1 MVGIKVK
8 KSRYGLLSDGKKVHL
23 YTVSNGRM
31 SFSVTDY
38 GCIITSIIVPDK
50 KKKNVDVTLGFS
62 TLDGFITNT
71 SSFGAIVG
79 RFANR
84 IGGASFN
91 LEGKTYTLD
100 KNDNGIN
107 TLHGGFDRWDKEVWS
122 ARKIKTSY
130 GGGVEFT
137 KRSRDGEQGFPGNVD
152 FSIIYTLNENN
163 EITLEYRGI
172 TDKATPINITNHAY
186 FNLKGHDGGSVADQK
201 LKLYCSNYLEVDDKL
216 IPTGKIINVSGT
228 PFDFTKEKI
237 IGVDLDKVGVGYDH
251 CFCIDDFK
259 DDGKLRM
266 AAEVEDPASGRK
278 MIVKTTKPGIQFYAG
293 NFINNIQG
301 KNGFI
306 YNKHDGLCL
315 ETEAYPDAPNKSSF
329 PSSIVYPDKEYH
341 QVTQYA
347 FVF

>member
-107 TLHGGFDRWDKEVWS
+107 TLHGGLIDG
-122 ARKIKTSY
+122 IKKF
-130 GGGVEFT
+130 GLLG
-137 KRSRDGEQGFPGNVD
+137 
-152 FSIIYTLNENN
+152 
-163 EITLEYRGI
+163 
-172 TDKATPINITNHAY
+172 
-186 FNLKGHDGGSVADQK
+186 K
-201 LKLYCSNYLEVDDKL
+201 LKLLMVQVLNLQKEVAMVNRDFLAML
-216 IPTGKIINVSGT
+216 I
-228 PFDFTKEKI
+228 F
-237 IGVDLDKVGVGYDH
+237 L
-251 CFCIDDFK
+251 
-259 DDGKLRM
+259 
-266 AAEVEDPASGRK
+266 
-278 MIVKTTKPGIQFYAG
+278 
-293 NFINNIQG
+293 
-301 KNGFI
+301 
-306 YNKHDGLCL
+306 
-315 ETEAYPDAPNKSSF
+315 
-329 PSSIVYPDKEYH
+329 
-341 QVTQYA
+341 
-347 FVF
+347 